1 MNPAASASSGAP
13 IVTIVGAGP
22 VGALLAILLARQGW
36 RVELFERRADPRQ
49 APPERGRSINLALA
63 ARGLAALRAAGQL
76 EAVAPELVVMRGRQ
90 LHELDGEQRFLP
102 YGQRPDEVIH
112 AIERARLN
120 NVLIAAAAA
129 EPNVQLRFGQRCL
142 DLDPVAGTVRWRT
155 EATGECRDAAFEW
168 LLGAD
173 GAGSAVRTALAARG
187 FVQASEQPLEH
198 DYHELVIPPLTD
210 GRHALEPHALH
221 IWPRGGHMLIALPN
235 PEGSFTATLFLAR
248 TGNPSFATLGDP
260 GSARAFFATQFPD
273 ALALI
278 PDFDAQFATHPQSQL
293 ATLRCWPW
301 HQGRVLLLGDA
312 AHAIVPFH
320 GQGLNCGFE
329 DCVAL
334 ARRLGQPGALRGDAA
349 AAFPALAAAFE
360 RERRPNTDAIAAMAI
375 ENYGEMRERVLAPG
389 FLARKQLG
397 AALERRFPAR
407 FVPRYS
413 MVMFH
418 PEIPYAEALRRG
430 ALQESLLDALLA
442 IPVAAHP
449 DRRTASIPEGELEAL
464 AQGEEAARLLGEAGL

>member
-1 MNPAASASSGAP
+1 MPTAATVTATA
-13 IVTIVGAGP
+13 VTIVGAGP

-36 RVELFERRADPRQ
+36 RVALIERRADPRH
-49 APPERGRSINLALA
+49 AAPERGRSINLALA
-63 ARGLAALRAAGQL
+63 ARGLEALRVAGQL
-76 EAVAPELVVMRGRQ
+76 EAVRPELVVMRGRQ
-90 LHELDGEQRFLP
+90 LHEPDGEQRFLA
-102 YGQRPDEVIH
+102 YGQRPEEVIH
-112 AIERARLN
+112 AIERGRLN

-129 EPNVQLRFGQRCL
+129 EPNVTLRFGLRCL
-142 DLDPVAGTVRWRT
+142 DLDPAAGTARWRD
-155 EATGECRDAAFEW
+155 EATGETSESAFGF
-168 LLGAD
+168 LIGAD
-173 GAGSAVRTALAARG
+173 GAGSAVRGALATRG
-187 FVQASEQPLEH
+187 FVMASEEPLAH
-198 DYHELVIPPLTD
+198 DYRELVIPPLP
-210 GRHALEPHALH
+210 GGLHAMEPHALH

-235 PEGSFTATLFLAR
+235 PDGSFTATLFLAR
-248 TGNPSFATLGDP
+248 SGEPSFAGLADAA
-260 GSARAFFATQFPD
+260 SARGFFAAQFPD
-273 ALALI
+273 ALELL
-278 PDFDAQFATHPQSQL
+278 PDFAAQFAQHPQSQL

-334 ARRLGQPGALRGDAA
+334 AQRMGAPTSLTGDTASA
-349 AAFPALAAAFE
+349 MSALAAAFE

-375 ENYGEMRERVLAPG
+375 ENYEEMRERVLAPG
-389 FLARKQLG
+389 FVARKLLG
-397 AALERRFPAR
+397 AALERRFPGR

-442 IPVAAHP
+442 IPAAAVP
-449 DRRTASIPEGELEAL
+449 GRSTADIPEAQLQELAL
-464 AQGEEAARLLGEAGL
+464 CPQAASLLDDAGL